1 MDVKLQGESSR
12 ILESVSDLT
21 NEPPERIV
29 SRLLLDKY
37 RIAKENKFSLLLDL
51 SPDKKAQLTFCAD
64 KLEVSLCK
72 ALLISLGGLYDK
84 LASK

>member
-1 MDVKLQGESSR
+1 MDLKLQGESSR

-51 SPDKKAQLTFCAD
+51 SPNKKAQLTFCAD
-64 KLEVSLCK
+64 KLQVSLCK
-72 ALLISLGGLYDK
+72 ALLLSLGEMYVNLINE
-84 LASK
+84 